1 MQRRF
6 FLDIVVS
13 QSPAV
18 FKLLASKYQA
28 LLIRRDPFFVLL
40 GQANSVTVIDIS
52 IFSHYRRSMLCFSIS
67 LTCILDLTLSM
78 VSLLSTSNVIVLPV
92 NVFTN
97 ICMILLLLATS
108 ICPTNSLAAGA
119 KLIDLPARVH
129 KCEAC
134 LATK

>member
-52 IFSHYRRSMLCFSIS
+52 IFSHYRKSMLCFSI
-67 LTCILDLTLSM
+67 
-78 VSLLSTSNVIVLPV
+78 
-92 NVFTN
+92 
-97 ICMILLLLATS
+97 A
-108 ICPTNSLAAGA
+108 
-119 KLIDLPARVH
+119 
-129 KCEAC
+129 
-134 LATK
+134 